1 MSRLKGL
8 VSDGTHNDKI
18 ETYKRFVKMLSSY
31 KLLDDEHLSGMMT
44 KTDVGID
51 NGNNG
56 SVNKRRRS
64 IRIHRPN
71 YQYQAPKV
79 GNQLSILADLFN
91 QNQ

>member
-1 MSRLKGL
+1 MKGL

-18 ETYKRFVKMLSSY
+18 EAYKQFVKMLSSY
-31 KLLDDEHLSGMMT
+31 KLLDDEYLSGMMT
-44 KTDVGID
+44 KTDVDID

-56 SVNKRRRS
+56 GVNKHRRS
-64 IRIHRPN
+64 IRRLRPN
-71 YQYQAPKV
+71 YQHQAPKV